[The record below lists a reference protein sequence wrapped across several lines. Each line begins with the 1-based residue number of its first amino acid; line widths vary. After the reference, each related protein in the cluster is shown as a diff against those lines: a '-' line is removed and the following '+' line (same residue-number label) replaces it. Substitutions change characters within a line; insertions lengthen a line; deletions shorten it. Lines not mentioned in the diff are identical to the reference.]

1 MIYVIVALII
11 FIVFCIVVIA
21 CDSNRFVVR
30 ECAVSSDK
38 IKSDHTIVFL
48 SDLHGKSF
56 GKNNEKLK
64 KAIDA
69 TNPELILIGG
79 DMMTAYPGKDY
90 DVSVDLVTYLTG
102 KYEYVYAE
110 GNHEFRARINS
121 DFYGDLDKRY
131 REELAKGNAVIRV
144 NESEV
149 VSLGDGDNTDELSVY
164 SLSIDREYYRRFKIY
179 PMDEGYIDSKIGK
192 PDGERFSVLLAH
204 NPDYYEKYCAWGADL
219 ILAGHVHGGVIRIPG
234 YRGIISPMCKLFPK
248 YDGGKFTKGGSTMIV
263 SRGLGMHTIPFRMF
277 NPAEIVVIRLSSKEP
292 PKAG

>member
-30 ECAVSSDK
+30 EYAVSSDK
-38 IKSDHTIVFL
+38 IKEDCTLMFL
-48 SDLHGKSF
+48 SDLHGKKY

-64 KAIDA
+64 KAIDSL
-69 TNPELILIGG
+69 NPDCILIGG
-79 DMMTAYPGKDY
+79 DMMTAYPGEDY
-90 DVSVDLVTYLTG
+90 DVSLDLTANIVQ
-102 KYEYVYAE
+102 KYKYVYAE
-110 GNHEFRARINS
+110 GNHEFRARINPE
-121 DFYGDLDKRY
+121 FYHDLDKRY
-131 REELAKGNAVIRV
+131 RDDLAKENARISV
-144 NESEV
+144 NESEEI
-149 VSLGDGDNTDELSVY
+149 SGDIKVF
-164 SLSIDREYYRRFKIY
+164 SLSIDKEYYRRFKIY
-179 PMDEGYIDSKIGK
+179 PMDEGYIESKVGK

-277 NPAEIVVIRLSSKEP
+277 NPAEIVVIKLS
-292 PKAG
+292 PKN